1 MEKNYITKNKLIK
14 EDDVKKMLKSQSF
27 EGNTEMVY
35 ILPEV
40 TGEKD
45 LINEFSPNLYKVAKA
60 NNIPCT
66 IIYSENDYEY
76 LSLRDS
82 EILLPFII
90 SLSAGACYDLLKYFI
105 TRFFIEKKDLK
116 VRLITKKEKE
126 TEYREIEMEGDAEGV
141 IKALEI
147 LKESENNEV

>member
-1 MEKNYITKNKLIK
+1 M
-14 EDDVKKMLKSQSF
+14 
-27 EGNTEMVY
+27 
-35 ILPEV
+35 
-40 TGEKD
+40 
-45 LINEFSPNLYKVAKA
+45 
-60 NNIPCT
+60 
-66 IIYSENDYEY
+66 
-76 LSLRDS
+76 
-82 EILLPFII
+82 PFII

>member
-1 MEKNYITKNKLIK
+1 M
-14 EDDVKKMLKSQSF
+14 
-27 EGNTEMVY
+27 
-35 ILPEV
+35 

-45 LINEFSPNLYKVAKA
+45 LINEYSPNLYKVAKA
-60 NNIPCT
+60 NSIPCT
-66 IIYSENDYEY
+66 IIYNENDYEY

-105 TRFFIEKKDLK
+105 TRFFKEKKNLK

-126 TEYREIEMEGDAEGV
+126 TKYREIEMKGDAEGV

-147 LKESENNEV
+147 LKESENNGV